1 MEEMPYVEEI
11 KDEEIEETNE
21 MSEEVL
27 EVAPQQE
34 LLEDAPQQEVLEE
47 TPTVDILE
55 EVKEFIHENPEDI
68 DLLGIREKF
77 GYTFEQV
84 AESIG
89 ITDAYYRKV
98 EKKWVSLTDNVASKL
113 SEFYGF
119 EIKPYTIKPVPKDKL
134 IKREDDSK
142 NKQNT
147 IPDDPEM
154 KLHLAL
160 KKKHSELASKIVAR
174 YEVLNRIR
182 DIITDIILKEGV

>member
-1 MEEMPYVEEI
+1 MEEMPYVEEY
-11 KDEEIEETNE
+11 KDEEYEEQNEEVAEVSEDEPNQEIIEEA
-21 MSEEVL
+21 SEK
-27 EVAPQQE
+27 
-34 LLEDAPQQEVLEE
+34 
-47 TPTVDILE
+47 DILE

-68 DLLGIREKF
+68 DLQGIREKL
-77 GYTFEQV
+77 GYTSEQI
-84 AESIG
+84 SLGIG
-89 ITDAYYRKV
+89 ITDAYYKKV

>member
-1 MEEMPYVEEI
+1 MEEMPYVEEYEEQ
-11 KDEEIEETNE
+11 KEEVAEVSDEEPNQEIIEEA
-21 MSEEVL
+21 SEK
-27 EVAPQQE
+27 
-34 LLEDAPQQEVLEE
+34 
-47 TPTVDILE
+47 DILE
-55 EVKEFIHENPEDI
+55 DFKEFIHENPEDI

-77 GYTFEQV
+77 GYTYEQV
-84 AESIG
+84 AEGIG
-89 ITDAYYRKV
+89 ISDTYYRKV
-98 EKKWVSLTDNVASKL
+98 EKKLVSLTENVASKI
-113 SEFYGF
+113 SQFYGF

-182 DIITDIILKEGV
+182 EIITDIILKEGV

>member
-1 MEEMPYVEEI
+1 MEEMPYVEEY
-11 KDEEIEETNE
+11 KDEEYEEQNEEVAEVSEDEPNQEIIEEA
-21 MSEEVL
+21 L
-27 EVAPQQE
+27 EN
-34 LLEDAPQQEVLEE
+34 
-47 TPTVDILE
+47 DILE
-55 EVKEFIHENPEDI
+55 DFKEFIHENPEDI

-84 AESIG
+84 ADGIG
-89 ITDAYYRKV
+89 ISDTYYRKV
-98 EKKWVSLTDNVASKL
+98 EKKLVSLTENVASKL

-182 DIITDIILKEGV
+182 EIITDIILKEGV

>member
-1 MEEMPYVEEI
+1 MEEMLYVEEI
-11 KDEEIEETNE
+11 KDEEIKDEEIEDEEIEETNE
-21 MSEEVL
+21 VSEEV
-27 EVAPQQE
+27 P
-34 LLEDAPQQEVLEE
+34 EE

>member
-21 MSEEVL
+21 MSEEV
-27 EVAPQQE
+27 
-34 LLEDAPQQEVLEE
+34 LEDAPQQEVLEE

-113 SEFYGF
+113 SEFSSRILFRSNHLAFF
-119 EIKPYTIKPVPKDKL
+119 EI
-134 IKREDDSK
+134 
-142 NKQNT
+142 N
-147 IPDDPEM
+147 
-154 KLHLAL
+154 L
-160 KKKHSELASKIVAR
+160 KFR
-174 YEVLNRIR
+174 
-182 DIITDIILKEGV
+182 